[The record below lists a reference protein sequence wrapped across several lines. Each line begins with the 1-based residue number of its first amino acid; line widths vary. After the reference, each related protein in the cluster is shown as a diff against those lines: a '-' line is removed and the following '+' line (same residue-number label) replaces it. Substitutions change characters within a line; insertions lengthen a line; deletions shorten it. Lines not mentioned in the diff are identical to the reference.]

1 MRPIRVTVSG
11 VAASPPI
18 AISNY
23 NAPCN
28 VGLGVKISATATYT
42 VQFTFDDIFASNF
55 VAGSAVWYNSSDT
68 GVVAATANAMSNLA
82 FPVTAVRVNV
92 TASTGTVTMTVI
104 QAGEK

>member
-11 VAASPPI
+11 VAASAPI
-18 AISNY
+18 VISNY
-23 NAPCN
+23 SVPCN
-28 VGLGVKISATATYT
+28 TGIGVKISATATYT

-55 VAGSAVWYNSSDT
+55 VAGSAVWYNSTDT
-68 GVVAATANAMSNLA
+68 NVVNATANAATNLA

>member
-11 VAASPPI
+11 VAASAPI

-23 NAPCN
+23 SAPCN
-28 VGLGVKISATATYT
+28 VALGIKISATATYT
-42 VQFTFDDIFASNF
+42 VQFTFDDIFAANF
-55 VAGSAVWYNSSDT
+55 VAGSAVWYNSNDSA
-68 GVVAATANAMSNLA
+68 VVAATTNQMSNVA
-82 FPVTAVRVNV
+82 FPVVAVRINV